1 MEEKFSMNESIQ
13 AGAPDITYSG
23 NEGPKSPQQEQE
35 MQKMRMMAS
44 NPSLEDSRNE
54 MMENIA
60 LDVFGKPLSD
70 LSEDEIIQIEIM
82 MEEMSKKSTAPRM
95 MAGWKDLIDVNHP
108 SFVPDS
114 WKDLVD
120 TNHSSY
126 DKNYES
132 LSKGGRTGYAGGGP
146 MDTGEDEQGKQIAA
160 EIWSQMEPEQK
171 VQFQSFEAFFQS
183 GIWKQILQQLQQDQS
198 GIRSQAPEMSM
209 SENVN
214 VAEQMPGGG
223 IADVDVR
230 EKVAMAAN
238 GGLMGLY
245 NRGM

>member
-1 MEEKFSMNESIQ
+1 MDEKISMTESIE
-13 AGAPDITYSG
+13 AGAPDIKYNRG
-23 NEGPKSPQQEQE
+23 DIRMGGQEPNDQS
-35 MQKMRMMAS
+35 M
-44 NPSLEDSRNE
+44 
-54 MMENIA
+54 
-60 LDVFGKPLSD
+60 
-70 LSEDEIIQIEIM
+70 
-82 MEEMSKKSTAPRM
+82 
-95 MAGWKDLIDVNHP
+95 
-108 SFVPDS
+108 
-114 WKDLVD
+114 
-120 TNHSSY
+120 
-126 DKNYES
+126 
-132 LSKGGRTGYAGGGP
+132 
-146 MDTGEDEQGKQIAA
+146 QIAA

-171 VQFQSFEAFFQS
+171 VQFQSFEAFFES

-214 VAEQMPGGG
+214 MAEQMPGGG

>member
-1 MEEKFSMNESIQ
+1 MEEKISMNESIQ
-13 AGAPDITYSG
+13 AGAPDIKYNKG
-23 NEGPKSPQQEQE
+23 DI
-35 MQKMRMMAS
+35 RM
-44 NPSLEDSRNE
+44 
-54 MMENIA
+54 
-60 LDVFGKPLSD
+60 
-70 LSEDEIIQIEIM
+70 
-82 MEEMSKKSTAPRM
+82 
-95 MAGWKDLIDVNHP
+95 
-108 SFVPDS
+108 
-114 WKDLVD
+114 
-120 TNHSSY
+120 
-126 DKNYES
+126 
-132 LSKGGRTGYAGGGP
+132 GGREP
-146 MDTGEDEQGKQIAA
+146 RDQGKEIAA

-198 GIRSQAPEMSM
+198 GIQSQAPEMMM

-214 VAEQMPGGG
+214 MAEQMPGGG

>member
-1 MEEKFSMNESIQ
+1 MDEKISMTESIE
-13 AGAPDITYSG
+13 AGAPDIKYSG
-23 NEGPKSPQQEQE
+23 GDIRMGGQEPNDQS
-35 MQKMRMMAS
+35 M
-44 NPSLEDSRNE
+44 
-54 MMENIA
+54 
-60 LDVFGKPLSD
+60 
-70 LSEDEIIQIEIM
+70 
-82 MEEMSKKSTAPRM
+82 
-95 MAGWKDLIDVNHP
+95 
-108 SFVPDS
+108 
-114 WKDLVD
+114 
-120 TNHSSY
+120 
-126 DKNYES
+126 
-132 LSKGGRTGYAGGGP
+132 
-146 MDTGEDEQGKQIAA
+146 QIAA

-171 VQFQSFEAFFQS
+171 VQFQSFEAFFES

>member
-1 MEEKFSMNESIQ
+1 MNESIQ
-13 AGAPDITYSG
+13 AGAPAIKYSQGDI
-23 NEGPKSPQQEQE
+23 
-35 MQKMRMMAS
+35 RM
-44 NPSLEDSRNE
+44 
-54 MMENIA
+54 
-60 LDVFGKPLSD
+60 
-70 LSEDEIIQIEIM
+70 
-82 MEEMSKKSTAPRM
+82 
-95 MAGWKDLIDVNHP
+95 
-108 SFVPDS
+108 
-114 WKDLVD
+114 
-120 TNHSSY
+120 
-126 DKNYES
+126 
-132 LSKGGRTGYAGGGP
+132 GGGK
-146 MDTGEDEQGKQIAA
+146 DQQGMEIAA

-171 VQFQSFEAFFQS
+171 VQFASFEAFFES

-198 GIRSQAPEMSM
+198 GIQSQAPQMSM

>member
-1 MEEKFSMNESIQ
+1 MDEKISMTESIQ
-13 AGAPDITYSG
+13 AGAPDIKYSRG
-23 NEGPKSPQQEQE
+23 DI
-35 MQKMRMMAS
+35 RM
-44 NPSLEDSRNE
+44 
-54 MMENIA
+54 
-60 LDVFGKPLSD
+60 
-70 LSEDEIIQIEIM
+70 
-82 MEEMSKKSTAPRM
+82 
-95 MAGWKDLIDVNHP
+95 
-108 SFVPDS
+108 
-114 WKDLVD
+114 
-120 TNHSSY
+120 
-126 DKNYES
+126 
-132 LSKGGRTGYAGGGP
+132 GGREP
-146 MDTGEDEQGKQIAA
+146 RDQGKEIAA

-214 VAEQMPGGG
+214 MAEQMPGGG

>member
-1 MEEKFSMNESIQ
+1 MEEKISMNESIQ
-13 AGAPDITYSG
+13 AGAPDIKYGSG
-23 NEGPKSPQQEQE
+23 DIRMGKQEPNDQS
-35 MQKMRMMAS
+35 M
-44 NPSLEDSRNE
+44 
-54 MMENIA
+54 
-60 LDVFGKPLSD
+60 
-70 LSEDEIIQIEIM
+70 
-82 MEEMSKKSTAPRM
+82 
-95 MAGWKDLIDVNHP
+95 
-108 SFVPDS
+108 
-114 WKDLVD
+114 
-120 TNHSSY
+120 
-126 DKNYES
+126 
-132 LSKGGRTGYAGGGP
+132 
-146 MDTGEDEQGKQIAA
+146 QIAA

-198 GIRSQAPEMSM
+198 GIQSQAPEMSM

-214 VAEQMPGGG
+214 MAEQMPGGG

>member
-1 MEEKFSMNESIQ
+1 MEEKISMNESIE
-13 AGAPDITYSG
+13 AGAPNIKYSG
-23 NEGPKSPQQEQE
+23 GDIRMGKQEPNDQS
-35 MQKMRMMAS
+35 M
-44 NPSLEDSRNE
+44 
-54 MMENIA
+54 
-60 LDVFGKPLSD
+60 
-70 LSEDEIIQIEIM
+70 
-82 MEEMSKKSTAPRM
+82 
-95 MAGWKDLIDVNHP
+95 
-108 SFVPDS
+108 
-114 WKDLVD
+114 
-120 TNHSSY
+120 
-126 DKNYES
+126 
-132 LSKGGRTGYAGGGP
+132 
-146 MDTGEDEQGKQIAA
+146 QIAA

-171 VQFQSFEAFFQS
+171 VQFQSFEVFFES

>member
-1 MEEKFSMNESIQ
+1 MDEEISMNESIE
-13 AGAPDITYSG
+13 AGAPDIKYNRG
-23 NEGPKSPQQEQE
+23 DI
-35 MQKMRMMAS
+35 RM
-44 NPSLEDSRNE
+44 
-54 MMENIA
+54 
-60 LDVFGKPLSD
+60 
-70 LSEDEIIQIEIM
+70 
-82 MEEMSKKSTAPRM
+82 
-95 MAGWKDLIDVNHP
+95 
-108 SFVPDS
+108 
-114 WKDLVD
+114 
-120 TNHSSY
+120 
-126 DKNYES
+126 
-132 LSKGGRTGYAGGGP
+132 GGREP
-146 MDTGEDEQGKQIAA
+146 RDQGKEIAA

-171 VQFQSFEAFFQS
+171 VQFQSFEAFFES

-214 VAEQMPGGG
+214 MAEQMPGGG

>member
-1 MEEKFSMNESIQ
+1 MDEKISMTESIE
-13 AGAPDITYSG
+13 AGAPDIKYNRG
-23 NEGPKSPQQEQE
+23 DI
-35 MQKMRMMAS
+35 RM
-44 NPSLEDSRNE
+44 
-54 MMENIA
+54 
-60 LDVFGKPLSD
+60 
-70 LSEDEIIQIEIM
+70 
-82 MEEMSKKSTAPRM
+82 
-95 MAGWKDLIDVNHP
+95 
-108 SFVPDS
+108 
-114 WKDLVD
+114 
-120 TNHSSY
+120 
-126 DKNYES
+126 
-132 LSKGGRTGYAGGGP
+132 GGREP
-146 MDTGEDEQGKQIAA
+146 RDQGKEIAA

-171 VQFQSFEAFFQS
+171 VQFQSFEAFFES

-198 GIRSQAPEMSM
+198 GIQSQTPQMSM

>member
-1 MEEKFSMNESIQ
+1 MQEKISMRESIE
-13 AGAPDITYSG
+13 AGAPDIKYNRG
-23 NEGPKSPQQEQE
+23 DI
-35 MQKMRMMAS
+35 RM
-44 NPSLEDSRNE
+44 
-54 MMENIA
+54 
-60 LDVFGKPLSD
+60 
-70 LSEDEIIQIEIM
+70 
-82 MEEMSKKSTAPRM
+82 
-95 MAGWKDLIDVNHP
+95 
-108 SFVPDS
+108 
-114 WKDLVD
+114 
-120 TNHSSY
+120 
-126 DKNYES
+126 
-132 LSKGGRTGYAGGGP
+132 GGREP
-146 MDTGEDEQGKQIAA
+146 RDQGKEIAA

-171 VQFQSFEAFFQS
+171 VQFQSFEAFFMS

-214 VAEQMPGGG
+214 MAEQMPGGG

>member
-1 MEEKFSMNESIQ
+1 MDEKISMNESIQ
-13 AGAPDITYSG
+13 AGAPDIKYSG
-23 NEGPKSPQQEQE
+23 GDIRMGGQEPNDQS
-35 MQKMRMMAS
+35 M
-44 NPSLEDSRNE
+44 
-54 MMENIA
+54 
-60 LDVFGKPLSD
+60 
-70 LSEDEIIQIEIM
+70 
-82 MEEMSKKSTAPRM
+82 
-95 MAGWKDLIDVNHP
+95 
-108 SFVPDS
+108 
-114 WKDLVD
+114 
-120 TNHSSY
+120 
-126 DKNYES
+126 
-132 LSKGGRTGYAGGGP
+132 
-146 MDTGEDEQGKQIAA
+146 QIAA

-171 VQFQSFEAFFQS
+171 VQFQSFEAFFES

>member
-1 MEEKFSMNESIQ
+1 MNEEISMRESIQ
-13 AGAPDITYSG
+13 AGAPDIKYGSG
-23 NEGPKSPQQEQE
+23 DIRMGK
-35 MQKMRMMAS
+35 QKPNDQSM
-44 NPSLEDSRNE
+44 
-54 MMENIA
+54 
-60 LDVFGKPLSD
+60 
-70 LSEDEIIQIEIM
+70 
-82 MEEMSKKSTAPRM
+82 
-95 MAGWKDLIDVNHP
+95 
-108 SFVPDS
+108 
-114 WKDLVD
+114 
-120 TNHSSY
+120 
-126 DKNYES
+126 
-132 LSKGGRTGYAGGGP
+132 
-146 MDTGEDEQGKQIAA
+146 QIAA

-171 VQFQSFEAFFQS
+171 VQFQSFEAFFES

-214 VAEQMPGGG
+214 MAEQMPGGG